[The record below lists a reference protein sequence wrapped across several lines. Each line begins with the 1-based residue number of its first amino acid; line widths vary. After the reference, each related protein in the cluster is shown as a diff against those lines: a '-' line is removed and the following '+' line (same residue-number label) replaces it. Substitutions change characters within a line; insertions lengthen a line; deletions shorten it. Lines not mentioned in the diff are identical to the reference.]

1 MQPTG
6 ATSTAFGVELEPA
19 VEVVPEALAQLIA
32 GPEGHGAFGLV
43 QQLGGRAGTG
53 LVGDATT
60 GEDVDDLG
68 RAAGPS
74 TWKRRTAS
82 VMVCPSSPAS
92 GSRIRLRVGSS
103 RCQPQQATPTRIGSG
118 QAMII
123 LLGGADPGAVAC
135 TGGGARTIA
144 VR

>member
-43 QQLGGRAGTG
+43 QQPGGRAGTG
-53 LVGDATT
+53 LVGDAAA

-68 RAAGPS
+68 RAVGPS
-74 TWKRRTAS
+74 TWKRRTAG
-82 VMVCPSSPAS
+82 VMGLPLLPCVWISYTAASRIVMLPAS
-92 GSRIRLRVGSS
+92 AGDPDQDRQAPGHDHPRWRGGFGRRRLYKRRRPDDCG
-103 RCQPQQATPTRIGSG
+103 
-118 QAMII
+118 
-123 LLGGADPGAVAC
+123 
-135 TGGGARTIA
+135 
-144 VR
+144 